1 MTDQGQDPAL
11 EIELSDED
19 ILDAMKHIQGYV
31 DVFADDFR
39 TIYHLAHRH
48 AVQRLTAGLQAATI
62 MRRDVPDLAP
72 DITLDVAARFIAQSG
87 YKGLP
92 VVQAGSVVGMLT
104 ETDFLRRLKVRT
116 FLELLLN
123 MMDDGHVFTH
133 RCHETPVCD
142 AMSAPAVCVSAD
154 AGFGQILR
162 SFGQHEGRSAPVIN
176 AVGTLQG
183 LLLRKDFLTAAHL
196 ERLM

>member
-1 MTDQGQDPAL
+1 MSDQGQDPAL

-39 TIYHLAHRH
+39 IIYHHAHRH
-48 AVQRLTAGLQAATI
+48 AVQRLTADLQAATL
-62 MRRDVPDLAP
+62 MRRNVPHLSP
-72 DITLDVAARFIAQSG
+72 EMTLDVAARRIAQSG

-92 VVQAGSVVGMLT
+92 VVDAGAVVGMLT
-104 ETDFLRRLKVRT
+104 ETDFLRRLKVST
-116 FLELLLN
+116 FLELLLA
-123 MMDDGHVFTH
+123 MMDDSYSFTH
-133 RCHETPVCD
+133 RCHETPVRE
-142 AMSAPAVCVSAD
+142 AMVAPAMCVGLD

-162 SFGQHEGRSAPVIN
+162 CFDDHEGRSAPVID
-176 AVGTLQG
+176 AAGALQG
-183 LLLRKDFLTAAHL
+183 LLLRKDFLSAAHL